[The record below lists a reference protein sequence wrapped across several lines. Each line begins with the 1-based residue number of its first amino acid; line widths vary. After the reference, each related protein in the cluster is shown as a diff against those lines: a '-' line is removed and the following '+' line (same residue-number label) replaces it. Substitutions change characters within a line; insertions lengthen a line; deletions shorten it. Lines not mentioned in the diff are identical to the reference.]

1 MPSIKNISALV
12 IDDEPL
18 AHQVIETYAQDLDFL
33 EVAGHCHRA
42 TEAYG
47 FLAEHDVDLIFLDIN
62 MPKLKGLDFLRTLD
76 RRPKVIITSAY
87 GEYALESFELQV
99 SDYLLKPFRFS
110 RFLRAVNKVRQE
122 LEQGADA
129 GAKEGRKSSGASAE
143 ITDHLFVKV
152 DRQYRRLDFKDLHY
166 LESYGNYVKLWTSE
180 EDFLLTARTL
190 SSFQSE
196 LPPTFQKIHKSYI
209 VNKALVDY
217 LEGNQLAMRSGKIL
231 PVGKLQREAV
241 KRWIVG

>member
-1 MPSIKNISALV
+1 MSFPSNITALI

-33 EVAGHCHRA
+33 DIAGHCHRA

-47 FLAEHDVDLIFLDIN
+47 FLSEHAVDLIFLDIN

-122 LEQGADA
+122 LEKGADA
-129 GAKEGRKSSGASAE
+129 GAKQAKKSKGASSE

-166 LESYGNYVKLWTSE
+166 LESYGNYVKLWTSQ

-190 SSFQSE
+190 SSFQAE

-217 LEGNQLAMRSGKIL
+217 LEGNQLAMRSGQVL

-241 KRWIVG
+241 KRWVMG